1 MSEIRK
7 LVPIPSWPEDY
18 PSQASW
24 RWMRF
29 NSNHNG
35 MDEAGVFVQIGKRVL
50 VDPEAFYRWAAEN
63 GGKPLSGQ
71 NPKDTEGEAV
81 SS

>member
-1 MSEIRK
+1 MSEIRR
-7 LVPIPSWPEDY
+7 LVPIPSWPEAY

-35 MDEAGVFVQIGKRVL
+35 MDEAGVFVQVGKRVL

-63 GGKPLSGQ
+63 GGKPLSAGKQ
-71 NPKDTEGEAV
+71 KNDASESDE
-81 SS
+81 S